1 MLIKGLLIAIGVNGW
16 QSTQWSNETTHDHPS
31 LRVSTHIFLP
41 NSSSSSAS
49 LDRAARVVALFASAS
64 MDVDFFCNSA
74 LCWTVEILKG
84 RGRPF
89 PIRCHGDKFQRDPRN
104 IQLLLKK
111 KNLTPLLLCR
121 KYIVVWLR
129 GQVAMGGA
137 IRRGKMIS
145 DIMHENES
153 RIESCAIECWGHFR
167 GMFYSRWCVKWDWF
181 GKIAINRINFEQL

>member
-31 LRVSTHIFLP
+31 LRVSTHIFSP

-111 KNLTPLLLCR
+111 KISLPCSPVESTLLSDFGDRLQWEGQLGGEKWSAILCT
-121 KYIVVWLR
+121 KV
-129 GQVAMGGA
+129 
-137 IRRGKMIS
+137 
-145 DIMHENES
+145 E
-153 RIESCAIECWGHFR
+153 
-167 GMFYSRWCVKWDWF
+167 
-181 GKIAINRINFEQL
+181 

>member
-31 LRVSTHIFLP
+31 LRVSTHIFSP

-89 PIRCHGDKFQRDPRN
+89 PIRYHGDKFQRDPRN

-111 KNLTPLLLCR
+111 KKSRSLAPLSKVHCCLTSGAGCNG
-121 KYIVVWLR
+121 R
-129 GQVAMGGA
+129 G
-137 IRRGKMIS
+137 IRRGKMIR